1 MQGLMNISDK
11 EESTDERRQLNMK
24 QIYIYV
30 PARVGKNGIVP
41 DSMCPVR
48 GTPSFAAHAALTSA
62 SDTVAS
68 LLPSYNIDRK
78 VKVEPL

>member
-11 EESTDERRQLNMK
+11 EESTDERGQLNMK
-24 QIYIYV
+24 QIYV

-68 LLPSYNIDRK
+68 LLPSYNFDRK
-78 VKVEPL
+78 EKVEPL